1 MFYLDFLAKFAT
13 SLSYNKP
20 LFMDTLGKL
29 LKQYREI
36 NKLTL
41 RHVEEKT
48 GISNAYLSQ
57 LENDKI
63 AHPSANTLYK
73 LSQTYDVELE
83 TLLSAGGVIEKKEQ
97 STPKHKIL
105 QSVAASAGTTL
116 TDEEEKELL
125 NYLNFIRQ
133 RDK

>member
-1 MFYLDFLAKFAT
+1 ME
-13 SLSYNKP
+13 
-20 LFMDTLGKL
+20 TLGKL
-29 LKQYREI
+29 LKQYREL

-41 RHVEEKT
+41 RAVEEKT

-57 LENDKI
+57 LENDKN

-73 LSQTYDVELE
+73 LSLSYGVDLE
-83 TLLSAGGVIEKKEQ
+83 TLLSAGGVIEKKDQ
-97 STPKHKIL
+97 NTPKHKIL

>member
-1 MFYLDFLAKFAT
+1 
-13 SLSYNKP
+13 
-20 LFMDTLGKL
+20 MDTLGKL

-73 LSQTYDVELE
+73 LSQTYGVELE

-97 STPKHKIL
+97 STP
-105 QSVAASAGTTL
+105 
-116 TDEEEKELL
+116 
-125 NYLNFIRQ
+125 
-133 RDK
+133 

>member
-1 MFYLDFLAKFAT
+1 MA
-13 SLSYNKP
+13 
-20 LFMDTLGKL
+20 TLGKQ
-29 LKQYREI
+29 LKQYREL

-41 RHVEEKT
+41 RTVEEKT

-63 AHPSANTLYK
+63 ANPSANTLYK
-73 LSQTYDVELE
+73 LSLVYGVDLE

-105 QSVAASAGTTL
+105 QSVAASAGTAL

-125 NYLNFIRQ
+125 NYLNYLRQ
-133 RDK
+133 KEK

>member
-1 MFYLDFLAKFAT
+1 
-13 SLSYNKP
+13 
-20 LFMDTLGKL
+20 MDTLGKL

-73 LSQTYDVELE
+73 LSQPQ
-83 TLLSAGGVIEKKEQ
+83 IK
-97 STPKHKIL
+97 L
-105 QSVAASAGTTL
+105 QG
-116 TDEEEKELL
+116 
-125 NYLNFIRQ
+125 NFGCPYQ
-133 RDK
+133 

>member
-1 MFYLDFLAKFAT
+1 ME
-13 SLSYNKP
+13 
-20 LFMDTLGKL
+20 TLGKL
-29 LKQYREI
+29 LKQYREL

-41 RHVEEKT
+41 RAVEEKT

-57 LENDKI
+57 LENEKI

-73 LSQTYDVELE
+73 LSLSDGVDLE
-83 TLLSAGGVIEKKEQ
+83 TLLSAGGVIEKKDQ
-97 STPKHKIL
+97 KTPKHKIL

>member
-1 MFYLDFLAKFAT
+1 MFNLVFLPKFAT

-20 LFMDTLGKL
+20 FFMETLGKL
-29 LKQYREI
+29 LKQYREL
-36 NKLTL
+36 NMLTL
-41 RHVEEKT
+41 RAVEEKT

-73 LSQTYDVELE
+73 LSTLYGVDLE

-105 QSVAASAGTTL
+105 QSVAASAGTAL

>member
-1 MFYLDFLAKFAT
+1 MFNLDFLTKFAT
-13 SLSYNKP
+13 SLSYNNP
-20 LFMDTLGKL
+20 HFMDTLGKL

-73 LSQTYDVELE
+73 LSQTYGVELE
-83 TLLSAGGVIEKKEQ
+83 TLLSAGGVIEQKEQ
-97 STPKHKIL
+97 RTPKHKIL
-105 QSVAASAGTTL
+105 QSVAASAGTAL

>member
-1 MFYLDFLAKFAT
+1 
-13 SLSYNKP
+13 
-20 LFMDTLGKL
+20 MDTLGKL

-63 AHPSANTLYK
+63 AHPSA
-73 LSQTYDVELE
+73 
-83 TLLSAGGVIEKKEQ
+83 GGVIEKKEQ

-105 QSVAASAGTTL
+105 QSVAASAGTAL

>member
-1 MFYLDFLAKFAT
+1 MFNLDFLTKFAT
-13 SLSYNKP
+13 SLSYNNP
-20 LFMDTLGKL
+20 HFMDTLGKL

-73 LSQTYDVELE
+73 LSQTYGVELE
-83 TLLSAGGVIEKKEQ
+83 TLLSAGGVIEKNEQ

-105 QSVAASAGTTL
+105 QSVAASAGTAL

>member
-1 MFYLDFLAKFAT
+1 LFDLDFIAKFAT
-13 SLSYNKP
+13 SLSYNDP
-20 LFMDTLGKL
+20 FFMDTLGKL

-41 RHVEEKT
+41 RQVEEKT

-73 LSQTYDVELE
+73 LSQTYDVEFE

-105 QSVAASAGTTL
+105 QSVAASAGTVL